1 MKSVINADWI
11 WLGCGEE
18 IDQYAEFLD
27 TVCHYGKKT
36 VIKISA
42 DSDYTLFVNGEYAAS
57 GQYGDYEHYK
67 IYDTI
72 DITHLLR
79 LGENRLDFTVHHCGA
94 DTTSRYRPYAAGLI
108 YEVAED
114 GTVTARSGEH
124 TLSRLSPTYASGRR
138 VSVSTQ
144 LGFTFAYDATKRSD
158 EGYTPSVCVRKD
170 CNFFPRPIKKH
181 ALRAPKPM
189 KSVTKLEGN
198 RYLIDLGGET
208 VGLPHL
214 EIESECEQTLV
225 VAWGE
230 HIKDGCVRSKIGYR
244 TFEYEYRAVRGEN
257 LFTEYMLRI
266 GGRYLEIRA
275 EAPIRVKYCGIIPQ
289 VYETKKLPYSLDCE
303 LDSRIYEI
311 CLNTLECCMMEHY
324 VDCPWREQ
332 ALYAFDSRNQM
343 LTGYYAYEDKNAEY
357 ARANLRLIAEDR
369 REDGILSLC
378 HPCAIKL
385 TIPAFSLYYIIA
397 LAEYTAHT
405 GDTTLIKEIYPK
417 ILEICDAFLA
427 SRSGALVHKLAGE
440 QMWNFYDWDPVL
452 KGAHGNADEEP
463 DLIINAIFLLALNGL
478 EATCLSA
485 GVDFAYK
492 AERDAL
498 RAELRARF
506 MREDGLFTYR
516 KGREEL
522 TVLGNSLVILSG
534 AVSTDEASVIAD
546 EIVRDSMT
554 PTSLSMNILKYEA
567 LLAVNA
573 EKYKDYILSEI
584 RRTYKIMLDAG
595 SDTVWETILGEADF
609 GGAGSLCHGW
619 SSVPIYVY
627 RRLGMIYEK

>member
-11 WLGCGEE
+11 WPECGEQ

-27 TVCHYGKKT
+27 TVCHFGEKT
-36 VIKISA
+36 VINISA
-42 DSDYTLFVNGEYAAS
+42 DSDYALFVNGCYAAS

-67 IYDTI
+67 IYDTV
-72 DITHLLR
+72 DITELLHE
-79 LGENRLDFTVHHCGA
+79 GENRLDFTVHHCGEA
-94 DTTSRYRPYAAGLI
+94 NSRYRPYAAGLI
-108 YEVAED
+108 YEVVEN
-114 GTVTARSGEH
+114 GRVTARSGEH
-124 TLSRLSPTYASGRR
+124 TKSRLSPCYASGRKIR
-138 VSVSTQ
+138 VSTQ
-144 LGFTFAYDATKRSD
+144 LGFTFSYDATKRGD
-158 EGYTPSVCVRKD
+158 YGYAPSVCVSKS
-170 CNFFPRPIKKH
+170 CNFSPRPIKKH
-181 ALRAPKPM
+181 ALHAPKPM
-189 KSVTKLEGN
+189 KSITELEGN

-214 EIESECEQTLV
+214 EIDSECEQTLV

-244 TFEYEYRAVRGEN
+244 TFEYEYRAVSGEN

-266 GGRYLEIRA
+266 GGRYIEIRA

-289 VYETKKLPYSLDCE
+289 VYETKKLPFSLEGE

-343 LTGYYAYEDKNAEY
+343 LTGYYAYSDKNAAY

-378 HPCAIKL
+378 HPCGIEL

-397 LAEYTAHT
+397 VSEYVAHT
-405 GDTTLIKEIYPK
+405 GDTSLAVEVMPK
-417 ILEICDAFLA
+417 IREICDAFLA
-427 SRSGALVHKLAGE
+427 SRSGPLVHKLAGE
-440 QMWNFYDWDPVL
+440 YMWNFYDWEPVL

-478 EATCLSA
+478 EATCRASA
-485 GVDFAYK
+485 IKFLYVT
-492 AERDAL
+492 ERDAL
-498 RAELRARF
+498 RAALRERF

-516 KGREEL
+516 RGREEL
-522 TVLGNSLVILSG
+522 TVLGNSLAILAG

-546 EIVRDSMT
+546 EIVRDKMT

-609 GGAGSLCHGW
+609 NGAGSLCHGW

-627 RRLGMIYEK
+627 RRLGMVK